1 VGDLVAVYEGVLRK
15 VSEGNVISSEGR
27 GGYYVERFGVTRYRK
42 GVVDDQAGW
51 TRRQFVDIGETRI
64 RNVMLMPYH
73 DALLQEAVGE
83 EVALSMTGPEA
94 NSPKRHTVLAIRTP
108 KGGVNKPT
116 GKHLWVGAIMNT
128 LRCWFGAVILTAIL
142 SFVLLIVAGLIAAF
156 LFDSSVPAFVV
167 GLVVGGVVALA
178 VLIVLMAA
186 PIVDATRAFRAASA
200 LDEKP
205 SSAVPTMI
213 S

>member
-1 VGDLVAVYEGVLRK
+1 MAVYEGVLGK
-15 VSEGNVISSEGR
+15 LAGGNVVSSEGR
-27 GGYYVERFGVTRYRK
+27 GGYYVERFGVIRHRK

-64 RNVMLMPYH
+64 RNVMLMPYQ

-83 EVALSMTGPEA
+83 VVALSMTGPEPSSA
-94 NSPKRHTVLAIRTP
+94 KRHTVLAIRTP
-108 KGGVNKPT
+108 KGGVSRPS
-116 GKHLWVGAIMNT
+116 GKQLWVGAIFNT
-128 LRCWFGAVILTAIL
+128 LRTWLGAVFLTAIL

-156 LFDSSVPAFVV
+156 IFDSSVPVFVA

-178 VLIVLMAA
+178 VFVVLIVA
-186 PIVDATRAFRAASA
+186 PIVDARRMFRAASA
-200 LDEKP
+200 LDGTP
-205 SSAVPTMI
+205 ASAVPTMI